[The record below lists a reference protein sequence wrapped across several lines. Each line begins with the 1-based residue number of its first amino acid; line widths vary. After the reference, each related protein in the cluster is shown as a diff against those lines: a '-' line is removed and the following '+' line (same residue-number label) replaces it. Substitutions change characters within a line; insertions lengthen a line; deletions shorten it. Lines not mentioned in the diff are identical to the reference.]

1 MEQSLMGNNQSAY
14 GRFKTWSIVL
24 GVAMIILGLVT
35 ISFSGVSTWFTVFFL
50 GIILVV
56 RGVIDVSMALLSV
69 REKGFWWRLFGGILS
84 VVIGSLMIAKPEI
97 SAAVITFIIAI
108 FLISSGLFRS
118 VAAPVEHGSQW
129 GWVMMGGVVSL
140 IFGIWIM
147 AAFPQIS
154 FVFIGLLVG
163 IEILVQGMVMISLP
177 YTLRQTKKPSGEA
190 FAR

>member
-1 MEQSLMGNNQSAY
+1 
-14 GRFKTWSIVL
+14 
-24 GVAMIILGLVT
+24 
-35 ISFSGVSTWFTVFFL
+35 
-50 GIILVV
+50 
-56 RGVIDVSMALLSV
+56 
-69 REKGFWWRLFGGILS
+69 
-84 VVIGSLMIAKPEI
+84 MIARPEI

-129 GWVMMGGVVSL
+129 GWVMLGGIVSL
-140 IFGIWIM
+140 LFGIWIM

-163 IEILVQGMVMISLP
+163 IEILFQGMVMISLP